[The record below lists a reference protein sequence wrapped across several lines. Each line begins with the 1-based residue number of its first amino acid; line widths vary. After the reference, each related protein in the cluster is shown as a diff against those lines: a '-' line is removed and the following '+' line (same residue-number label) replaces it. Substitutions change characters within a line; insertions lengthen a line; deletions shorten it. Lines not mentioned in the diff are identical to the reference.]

1 MIPDPIGESAVRR
14 ARTAIEHA
22 LGIRSPLW
30 ALSDEPAWAEP
41 GGAFVTLRT
50 YPEGGLRGC
59 VGFPLPT
66 HPRGRAIDLAAVAAA
81 LEDPRFRAVASDE
94 IDALTVEVS
103 LLTRP
108 ELVPGTTA
116 DERKRGVVVGRHGLI
131 VSVPGA
137 SGLLLPQVAVEEG
150 FDATSFLCATC
161 EKAGLAPDAWKHPAT
176 RVERFGASV
185 FAEAAPRGAIVR
197 GMSASRAPSAG
208 PLAR

>member
-22 LGIRSPLW
+22 LGIRSTLW
-30 ALSDEPAWAEP
+30 ALPDDPAWTEP

-66 HPRGRAIDLAAVAAA
+66 HPRRRAIDLAAVAAA
-81 LEDPRFRAVASDE
+81 LEDPRFRPVGSDE

-131 VSVPGA
+131 VSVPGT

-150 FDATSFLCATC
+150 FDATSFLGATC
-161 EKAGLAPDAWKHPAT
+161 EKAGLPPDAWKRPAT

-197 GMSASRAPSAG
+197 GRSAPGTPSAG

>member
-1 MIPDPIGESAVRR
+1 MIPDPIGEAAVRR

-22 LGIRSPLW
+22 LGIRSPVR
-30 ALSDEPAWAEP
+30 ALSDEPAWTEP

-50 YPEGGLRGC
+50 YPEGELRGC
-59 VGFPLPT
+59 IGFPLPT

-81 LEDPRFRAVASDE
+81 LEDPRFRPVAPDE

-131 VSVPGA
+131 VSVPGT

-150 FDATSFLCATC
+150 FDATSFLGATC
-161 EKAGLAPDAWKHPAT
+161 EKAGLAPDAWKRPAT

-185 FAEAAPRGAIVR
+185 FAEAAPRGAIVWE
-197 GMSASRAPSAG
+197 MSASRAPSAG

>member
-1 MIPDPIGESAVRR
+1 MIPDPIGEAAVRR

-22 LGIRSPLW
+22 LGIRSPVR
-30 ALSDEPAWAEP
+30 ALSDEPAWTEP

-50 YPEGGLRGC
+50 YPEGELRGC
-59 VGFPLPT
+59 IGFPLPT

-81 LEDPRFRAVASDE
+81 LEDPRFRPVAPDE

-131 VSVPGA
+131 VSVPGT

-161 EKAGLAPDAWKHPAT
+161 EKAGLAPDAWKRPAT

-185 FAEAAPRGAIVR
+185 FAEAAPRGAIVWE
-197 GMSASRAPSAG
+197 MSASRAPSAG